1 VTESAHPGRRPAP
14 TAKHPSLAVT
24 RLIDRI
30 RRLVAEQRRLEA
42 GGDGKRLKAYRTE
55 IARLQ
60 RQLAKAVRRE
70 LSEPGTE

>member
-1 VTESAHPGRRPAP
+1 MTQSAQ
-14 TAKHPSLAVT
+14 HPSLAVT
-24 RLIDRI
+24 RLIERI

-42 GGDGKRLKAYRTE
+42 RGDRKGLKAYRTE

-60 RQLAKAVRRE
+60 RQLATAVRRE